1 METVNQNFFNRLSLN
16 QKILALLVIE
26 VFGFVAVALVAFTQV
41 YTVGDETKQ
50 MSSITI
56 PLIESVNSIDEN
68 VYKQSLSVKELFITV
83 SQIVNQDSEK
93 MSFYDKYNQL
103 LANDTIRTEFLIAN
117 QKLKKSIADTES
129 FIKVVN
135 SEASADIDIISSH
148 QEKLLSELYE
158 LRKINQI
165 YYRLVV
171 NNLFAEKNIKILTI
185 DMNDLKEISS
195 TEDLLLLQASKVN
208 TELEEVIFAS
218 KSKITYVE
226 RIALSYIVITSLIAL
241 LFVVTMVLV
250 IVRMNISKPLQLLT
264 DSINRYTPL
273 HKVEE
278 IEDEQNIL
286 LREDE
291 LGRMG
296 RSFNRLKKDLWEQ
309 GEGLQ
314 NAKFDA
320 ERANKAKSVFLASA
334 SHDLRQPLNAM
345 QMYIAALQSKVKD
358 KEILRIIE
366 DINSVSISTARLL
379 NALLDVS
386 ELEVGAIKPRHEIF
400 SVNNILISIFQSFL
414 PLAKDKEL
422 DFRIVPSSLYV
433 RSDPALLER
442 ILGNFMSNAIRYT
455 NKGSVLIGCRKR
467 GDKVSIEVWDTG
479 CGISDDQMSLIYE
492 DFYQIEN
499 KERDRGKGLG
509 LGLALA
515 KRLADSL
522 EHTIDSKSSL
532 GSGSCFSVSVDLAEN
547 KADKNQSEI
556 FMNIMNLS
564 GINILLVEDDIDVL
578 KATKQLLESWGCKV
592 KTARNKDEVMN
603 LIKENPYNNPDIILA
618 DNRLP
623 GDSSG
628 IDITYLIQE
637 KLQTSIPCVIMTGD
651 VERNHVQSII
661 DQGFPVLLKPIQP
674 AKFRAMLSHLIQA
687 KEA

>member
-1 METVNQNFFNRLSLN
+1 MEVVKQNLFNRLSLN
-16 QKILALLVIE
+16 QKILALLVVE
-26 VFGFVAVALVAFTQV
+26 VFGFIAVMLVAFSQIS
-41 YTVGDETKQ
+41 TVGNETKQ

-56 PLIESVNSIDEN
+56 PLIESVNTIDEN

-83 SQIVNQDSEK
+83 SEIVNQDSEK

-129 FIKVVN
+129 FIKIVN
-135 SEASADIDIISSH
+135 SEAKADIDIISSH

-158 LRKINQI
+158 LRKVNQI
-165 YYRLVV
+165 YYQLVV
-171 NNLFAEKNIKILTI
+171 NNLFAEKNIDILSI
-185 DMNDLKEISS
+185 HMNDLNEISS
-195 TEDLLLLQASKVN
+195 TENLLLAQAGKVN
-208 TELEEVIFAS
+208 SELEAIIFAS

-226 RIALSYIVITSLIAL
+226 RIANSYIVITSLIAL
-241 LFVVTMVLV
+241 LFVISMVLV

-278 IEDEQNIL
+278 FEDEKVIL
-286 LREDE
+286 AREDE

-296 RSFNRLKKDLWEQ
+296 RSFNRLKQDLWEQ
-309 GEGLQ
+309 SEGLQ
-314 NAKFDA
+314 NAKIDA
-320 ERANKAKSVFLASA
+320 ERANKAKSLFLASA

-386 ELEVGAIKPRHEIF
+386 ELEVGAIKPRFESF
-400 SVNNILISIFQSFL
+400 SVNNMLISIFQSFL
-414 PLAKDKEL
+414 PLAKDKGL
-422 DFRIVPSSLYV
+422 NFRVVPSSLYV

-603 LIKENPYNNPDIILA
+603 LIKENPYDNPDIILA

-637 KLQTSIPCVIMTGD
+637 KLQASIPCVIMTGD

-687 KEA
+687 

>member
-1 METVNQNFFNRLSLN
+1 MELTKQNLFNRLSLN
-16 QKILALLVIE
+16 QKILSLLVIE
-26 VFGFVAVALVAFTQV
+26 FLGFMAVMLVAFSQI
-41 YTVGDETKQ
+41 YTVGNETKQ

-56 PLIESVNSIDEN
+56 PLIESVNTIDEN

-83 SQIVNQDSEK
+83 NQIVNQGSEEA
-93 MSFYDKYNQL
+93 SFYDKFNQL
-103 LANDTIRTEFLIAN
+103 LENEDIQTEFILSN
-117 QKLKKSIADTES
+117 QNLKQSIADTES
-129 FIKVVN
+129 FVKRVSNEGIGDKDIIKV
-135 SEASADIDIISSH
+135 H
-148 QEKLLSELYE
+148 KEKLLSELYE
-158 LRKINQI
+158 LRKVNQM
-165 YYRLVV
+165 YYQLVV
-171 NNLFAEKNIKILTI
+171 DNLFAEINLEILTI
-185 DMNDLKEISS
+185 DITDLDEISV
-195 TEDLLLLQASKVN
+195 TENNLMLQANRVSS
-208 TELEEVIFAS
+208 ELEEIINAS
-218 KSKITYVE
+218 KAQITYVE
-226 RIALSYIVITSLIAL
+226 RIAISYIVITSLIAL
-241 LFVVTMVLV
+241 LFVISMVLV

-286 LREDE
+286 SREDE

-314 NAKFDA
+314 NAKSDA

-433 RSDPALLER
+433 ESDPALLER

-455 NKGSVLIGCRKR
+455 DKGSVLIGCRRK
-467 GDKVSIEVWDTG
+467 GSEVSIEVWDTG

-492 DFYQIEN
+492 DFYQVEN

-515 KRLADSL
+515 KRLSDSL
-522 EHTIDSKSSL
+522 DHKIDSKSSL
-532 GSGSCFSVSVDLAEN
+532 GRGSCFSVRVDLAEN
-547 KADKNQSEI
+547 KADTNQDEI

-564 GINILLVEDDIDVL
+564 GINILLIEDDIDVL
-578 KATKQLLESWGCKV
+578 KATKQLLESWGCNV

-603 LIKENPYNNPDIILA
+603 LIKEDPYKNPDIILA

-623 GDSSG
+623 GDASG

-651 VERNHVQSII
+651 VERSHVQGII

-687 KEA
+687 

>member
-1 METVNQNFFNRLSLN
+1 MALTKQNLFNRLSLN
-16 QKILALLVIE
+16 QKILALLVVE
-26 VFGFVAVALVAFTQV
+26 VFGFIAVMLVAFSQIS
-41 YTVGDETKQ
+41 TVGNETKQ

-56 PLIESVNSIDEN
+56 PLIESVNTIDEN

-83 SQIVNQDSEK
+83 SAIVNQDSEK
-93 MSFYDKYNQL
+93 TSYYEKYNQL
-103 LANDTIRTEFLIAN
+103 LENDTIRTEFLIAN
-117 QKLKKSIADTES
+117 QKLRKSIADTEA
-129 FIKVVN
+129 FIKIVN
-135 SEASADIDIISSH
+135 SEEIGDIDIISSH

-158 LRKINQI
+158 LRKVNQI
-165 YYRLVV
+165 YYQLVV
-171 NNLFAEKNIKILTI
+171 NNLFAEKNIEILTI
-185 DMNDLKEISS
+185 HMNDLNEISS
-195 TEDLLLLQASKVN
+195 TENLLLAHAGKVN
-208 TELEEVIFAS
+208 SELESIIFAS

-226 RIALSYIVITSLIAL
+226 RIANSYIVITSLIAL
-241 LFVVTMVLV
+241 LFVVSMVLV

-278 IEDEQNIL
+278 FEDEKVIL
-286 LREDE
+286 AREDE

-296 RSFNRLKKDLWEQ
+296 RSFNRLKQDLWEQ
-309 GEGLQ
+309 SEGLQ
-314 NAKFDA
+314 NAKIDA
-320 ERANKAKSVFLASA
+320 DRANKAKSLFLASA

-386 ELEVGAIKPRHEIF
+386 ELEVGAIKPRFEIF
-400 SVNNILISIFQSFL
+400 SANNILISIFQSFL

-422 DFRIVPSSLYV
+422 NFRVVPSSFYV

-455 NKGSVLIGCRKR
+455 DKGSVLIGCRKR
-467 GDKVSIEVWDTG
+467 GDKVVIEVWDTG

-515 KRLADSL
+515 KRLAESL
-522 EHTIDSKSSL
+522 EHTIDSKSTL
-532 GSGSCFSVSVDLAEN
+532 GNGSCFSVAVDIAEN
-547 KADKNQSEI
+547 KIDDNQAES

-564 GINILLVEDDIDVL
+564 GANILLVEDDMDVL

-603 LIKENPYNNPDIILA
+603 LIKENPYDNPDIILA

-623 GDSSG
+623 GDASG

-637 KLQTSIPCVIMTGD
+637 KLQASIPCVIMTGD

-674 AKFRAMLSHLIQA
+674 AKFRAMLSHLIRN
-687 KEA
+687 

>member
-1 METVNQNFFNRLSLN
+1 MEIANQNFFNRLSLN
-16 QKILALLVIE
+16 QKILSLLVIE
-26 VFGFVAVALVAFTQV
+26 VLGFVAVALVAFTQV

-56 PLIESVNSIDEN
+56 PLIESVNAIDEN

-93 MSFYDKYNQL
+93 TSFYEKYNQL
-103 LANDTIRTEFLIAN
+103 LANDSIRTEFLIAN

-135 SEASADIDIISSH
+135 SEAKADIAIISSH

-171 NNLFAEKNIKILTI
+171 NNLFAEKNIEILTI
-185 DMNDLKEISS
+185 DANDLKEISY
-195 TEDLLLLQASKVN
+195 TENILLLQAGKVN
-208 TELEEVIFAS
+208 AELEEIIFAS

-278 IEDEQNIL
+278 FEDEKNIL
-286 LREDE
+286 SREDE

-296 RSFNRLKKDLWEQ
+296 RSFNRLKEDLWEQ

-314 NAKFDA
+314 NAKIDA

-386 ELEVGAIKPRHEIF
+386 ELEVGAIKPRFEIF

-422 DFRIVPSSLYV
+422 DFRVVPSSFYV

-455 NKGSVLIGCRKR
+455 DKGSVLIGCRKR
-467 GDKVSIEVWDTG
+467 GDKVVIEVWDTG

-515 KRLADSL
+515 KRLAESL
-522 EHTIDSKSSL
+522 EHTIDSKSTL
-532 GSGSCFSVSVDLAEN
+532 GNGSCFSVAVDIAEN
-547 KADKNQSEI
+547 KIDDNQAES

-564 GINILLVEDDIDVL
+564 GANILLVEDDMDVL

-603 LIKENPYNNPDIILA
+603 LIKENPYDNPDIILA

-623 GDSSG
+623 GDASG

-637 KLQTSIPCVIMTGD
+637 KLQASIPCVIMTGD

-687 KEA
+687 

>member
-1 METVNQNFFNRLSLN
+1 METANQNFFNKLSLN

-26 VFGFVAVALVAFTQV
+26 VFGFIAVALVAFTQV

-56 PLIESVNSIDEN
+56 PLIESVNAIDEN

-93 MSFYDKYNQL
+93 TSFYEKYNQL
-103 LANDTIRTEFLIAN
+103 LANDSIRTEFLIAN

-135 SEASADIDIISSH
+135 SEAKADIAIISSH

-171 NNLFAEKNIKILTI
+171 NNLFAEKNIEILTI
-185 DMNDLKEISS
+185 DMNDLKEISY
-195 TEDLLLLQASKVN
+195 TENLLLVQAGKVN
-208 TELEEVIFAS
+208 AELEEIIFAS

-386 ELEVGAIKPRHEIF
+386 ELEVGAIKPRFEIF

-422 DFRIVPSSLYV
+422 DFRVVPSSFYV

-455 NKGSVLIGCRKR
+455 DKGSVLIGCRKR
-467 GDKVSIEVWDTG
+467 GDKVVIEVWDTG

-515 KRLADSL
+515 KRLAESL
-522 EHTIDSKSSL
+522 EHTIDSKSTL
-532 GSGSCFSVSVDLAEN
+532 GNGSCFSVAVDIAEN
-547 KADKNQSEI
+547 KIDDNQAES

-564 GINILLVEDDIDVL
+564 GANILLVEDDMDVL

-603 LIKENPYNNPDIILA
+603 LIKENPYDNPDIILA

-623 GDSSG
+623 GDASG

-637 KLQTSIPCVIMTGD
+637 KLQASIPCVIMTGD

-687 KEA
+687 

>member
-1 METVNQNFFNRLSLN
+1 MELVKQNLFNRLSLN
-16 QKILALLVIE
+16 QKILALLVVE
-26 VFGFVAVALVAFTQV
+26 VFGFIAVMLVAFSQIS
-41 YTVGDETKQ
+41 TVGNETKQ

-56 PLIESVNSIDEN
+56 PLIESVNTIDEN

-83 SQIVNQDSEK
+83 SAIVNQDSEK
-93 MSFYDKYNQL
+93 TSYYEKYNQL
-103 LANDTIRTEFLIAN
+103 LENDTIRTEFLIAN
-117 QKLKKSIADTES
+117 QKLTKSIADTEA
-129 FIKVVN
+129 FIKIVN
-135 SEASADIDIISSH
+135 SEEIGDIDIISSH

-158 LRKINQI
+158 LRKVNQI
-165 YYRLVV
+165 YYQLVV
-171 NNLFAEKNIKILTI
+171 NNLFAEKNIDILSI
-185 DMNDLKEISS
+185 HMNDLNEISS
-195 TEDLLLLQASKVN
+195 TENLLLAQAGKVN
-208 TELEEVIFAS
+208 SELEAIIFAS

-226 RIALSYIVITSLIAL
+226 RIANSYIVITSLIAL
-241 LFVVTMVLV
+241 LFVISMVLV

-278 IEDEQNIL
+278 FEDEKVIL
-286 LREDE
+286 AREDE

-296 RSFNRLKKDLWEQ
+296 RSFNRLKQDLWEQ
-309 GEGLQ
+309 SEGLQ
-314 NAKFDA
+314 NAKIDA
-320 ERANKAKSVFLASA
+320 ERANKAKSLFLASA

-366 DINSVSISTARLL
+366 DINSVSMSTARLL

-386 ELEVGAIKPRHEIF
+386 ELEVGAIKPRFESF
-400 SVNNILISIFQSFL
+400 SVNNMLISIFQSFL
-414 PLAKDKEL
+414 PLAKDKGL
-422 DFRIVPSSLYV
+422 NFRVVPSSLYV

-467 GDKVSIEVWDTG
+467 GDKVVIEVWDTG

-515 KRLADSL
+515 KRLAESL
-522 EHTIDSKSSL
+522 EHSINSKSTL
-532 GSGSCFSVSVDLAEN
+532 GAGSCFSVAVDIAEN
-547 KADKNQSEI
+547 NTENNQDES

-564 GINILLVEDDIDVL
+564 GANILLVEDDMDVL

-603 LIKENPYNNPDIILA
+603 LIKENPYDNPDIILA

-623 GDSSG
+623 GDASG

-637 KLQTSIPCVIMTGD
+637 KLQASIPCVIMTGD

-687 KEA
+687 

>member
-1 METVNQNFFNRLSLN
+1 MELIKQNLFNRLSLN
-16 QKILALLVIE
+16 QKILSLLVIE
-26 VFGFVAVALVAFTQV
+26 FLGFMAVMLVAFSQI
-41 YTVGDETKQ
+41 YTVGNETKQ

-56 PLIESVNSIDEN
+56 PLIESVNTIDEN

-83 SQIVNQDSEK
+83 NQIVNQGSEEAT
-93 MSFYDKYNQL
+93 FYDKFNQL
-103 LANDTIRTEFLIAN
+103 LENEDIQTEFILSN
-117 QKLKKSIADTES
+117 QNLKQSIADTES
-129 FIKVVN
+129 FVKRVSNEGIGDKDIIKV
-135 SEASADIDIISSH
+135 H
-148 QEKLLSELYE
+148 KEKLLSELYE
-158 LRKINQI
+158 LRKVNQM
-165 YYRLVV
+165 YYQLVV
-171 NNLFAEKNIKILTI
+171 DNLFAEINLEILTI
-185 DMNDLKEISS
+185 DITDLDEISA
-195 TEDLLLLQASKVN
+195 TENNLMLQANRVSS
-208 TELEEVIFAS
+208 ELEEIINAS
-218 KSKITYVE
+218 KAQITYVE
-226 RIALSYIVITSLIAL
+226 RIAISYIVITSLIAL
-241 LFVVTMVLV
+241 LFVISMVLV

-286 LREDE
+286 SREDE

-314 NAKFDA
+314 NAKSDA

-433 RSDPALLER
+433 ESDPALLER

-455 NKGSVLIGCRKR
+455 DKGSVLIGCRRK
-467 GDKVSIEVWDTG
+467 GSEVSIEVWDTG

-492 DFYQIEN
+492 DFYQVEN

-515 KRLADSL
+515 KRLSDSL
-522 EHTIDSKSSL
+522 DHKIDSKSSL
-532 GSGSCFSVSVDLAEN
+532 GRGSCFSVRVDLAEN
-547 KADKNQSEI
+547 KADTSQDEI

-564 GINILLVEDDIDVL
+564 GINILLIEDDIDVL
-578 KATKQLLESWGCKV
+578 KATKQLLESWGCNV

-603 LIKENPYNNPDIILA
+603 LIKEDPYKNPDIILA

-623 GDSSG
+623 GDASG

-651 VERNHVQSII
+651 VERSHVQGII

-687 KEA
+687 

>member
-1 METVNQNFFNRLSLN
+1 METANQIFFNKLSLN

-26 VFGFVAVALVAFTQV
+26 VFGFIAVALVAFTQV

-56 PLIESVNSIDEN
+56 PLIESVNTIDEN

-83 SQIVNQDSEK
+83 SAIVNQDSEK
-93 MSFYDKYNQL
+93 TSYYEKYNQL
-103 LANDTIRTEFLIAN
+103 LENDTIRTEFLIAN
-117 QKLKKSIADTES
+117 QKLRKSIADTEA
-129 FIKVVN
+129 FIKIVH
-135 SEASADIDIISSH
+135 SDEIGDIDIISSH

-158 LRKINQI
+158 LRKVNQI
-165 YYRLVV
+165 YYQLVV
-171 NNLFAEKNIKILTI
+171 NNLFAEKNIEILTI
-185 DMNDLKEISS
+185 DINDLHEISS
-195 TEDLLLLQASKVN
+195 TEDILLLQARKVN
-208 TELEEVIFAS
+208 AELEEIIFAS

-226 RIALSYIVITSLIAL
+226 RIAVSYIVITSLIAL

-467 GDKVSIEVWDTG
+467 GDKVVIEVWDTG

-492 DFYQIEN
+492 DFYQVEN

-522 EHTIDSKSSL
+522 DHTINSKSTL
-532 GSGSCFSVSVDLAEN
+532 GAGSCFSVSVDLAEN
-547 KADKNQSEI
+547 KADKNLDDG

-564 GINILLVEDDIDVL
+564 GVNVFLVEDDIDVL

-603 LIKENPYNNPDIILA
+603 LIKENPYDNPDIILA

-623 GDSSG
+623 GDASG

-637 KLQTSIPCVIMTGD
+637 KLQASIPCVIMTGD

-687 KEA
+687 YEA

>member
-1 METVNQNFFNRLSLN
+1 MEIIKQNLFNRLSLN
-16 QKILALLVIE
+16 QKILSLLVIE
-26 VFGFVAVALVAFTQV
+26 FFGFLAVMLVAFSQI
-41 YTVGDETKQ
+41 YTVGNETKQ

-56 PLIESVNSIDEN
+56 PLIESVNTIDEN

-83 SQIVNQDSEK
+83 SQIINQDSNK
-93 MSFYDKYNQL
+93 TSFYEKYVQL
-103 LANDTIRTEFLIAN
+103 LANDAIRTEFLLSN

-129 FIKVVN
+129 FIKRVN
-135 SEASADIDIISSH
+135 IEEIGDIDIISSH

-165 YYRLVV
+165 YYQLVV
-171 NNLFAEKNIKILTI
+171 DNLFAEINLEILTI
-185 DMNDLKEISS
+185 DMSDLDEISA
-195 TEDLLLLQASKVN
+195 TEKNLMLQADRVSG
-208 TELEEVIFAS
+208 ELEEIIDAS
-218 KSKITYVE
+218 KAQITYVE
-226 RIALSYIVITSLIAL
+226 RIAISYIVITSLIAL
-241 LFVVTMVLV
+241 LFVISMVLV

-286 LREDE
+286 SREDE

-386 ELEVGAIKPRHEIF
+386 ELEVGAIKPRHEVF
-400 SVNNILISIFQSFL
+400 AVNNILISIFQSFL

-422 DFRIVPSSLYV
+422 DFRVVPSSLHV
-433 RSDPALLER
+433 ESDPALLER

-455 NKGSVLIGCRKR
+455 DKGSVLIGCRKK
-467 GDKVSIEVWDTG
+467 GSKVSVEVWDTG

-492 DFYQIEN
+492 DFYQVEN

-522 EHTIDSKSSL
+522 GHTIDSQSSL
-532 GSGSCFSVSVDLAEN
+532 GSGSCFSVSVDLAED
-547 KADKNQSEI
+547 KADKSHDEI

-564 GINILLVEDDIDVL
+564 GINILLIEDDIDVL

-623 GDSSG
+623 GDASG

-637 KLQTSIPCVIMTGD
+637 KLQASIPCVIMTGD
-651 VERNHVQSII
+651 VERTHVQSII

-687 KEA
+687 

>member
-1 METVNQNFFNRLSLN
+1 MEIIKQKLFNRLSLN
-16 QKILALLVIE
+16 QKILSLLVIE
-26 VFGFVAVALVAFTQV
+26 FFGFLAVMLVAFSQI
-41 YTVGDETKQ
+41 YTVGNETKQ

-56 PLIESVNSIDEN
+56 PLIESVNTIDEN

-83 SQIVNQDSEK
+83 SQIINQDSNKTSYYEK
-93 MSFYDKYNQL
+93 YVQL
-103 LANDTIRTEFLIAN
+103 LANDAIRTEFLVSN

-129 FIKVVN
+129 FIKRVN
-135 SEASADIDIISSH
+135 IEEIGDIDIISSH

-165 YYRLVV
+165 YYQLVV
-171 NNLFAEKNIKILTI
+171 DNLFAEINLEILTI
-185 DMNDLKEISS
+185 DMSDLDEISA
-195 TEDLLLLQASKVN
+195 TEKNLMLQADRVSG
-208 TELEEVIFAS
+208 ELEEIIDAS
-218 KSKITYVE
+218 KAQITYVE
-226 RIALSYIVITSLIAL
+226 RIAISYIVITSLIAL
-241 LFVVTMVLV
+241 LFVISMVLV

-286 LREDE
+286 SREDE

-386 ELEVGAIKPRHEIF
+386 ELEVGAIKPRHEVF
-400 SVNNILISIFQSFL
+400 AVNNILISIFQSFL

-422 DFRIVPSSLYV
+422 DFRVVPSSLHV
-433 RSDPALLER
+433 ESDPALLER

-455 NKGSVLIGCRKR
+455 DKGSVLIGCRKK
-467 GDKVSIEVWDTG
+467 GSKVSVEVWDTG

-492 DFYQIEN
+492 DFYQVEN

-522 EHTIDSKSSL
+522 GHTIDSQSSL
-532 GSGSCFSVSVDLAEN
+532 GSGSCFSVSVDLAED
-547 KADKNQSEI
+547 KADKSHDEI

-564 GINILLVEDDIDVL
+564 GINILLIEDDIDVL

-603 LIKENPYNNPDIILA
+603 LIQENPYNNPDIILA

-623 GDSSG
+623 GDASG

-637 KLQTSIPCVIMTGD
+637 KLQASIPCVIMTGD
-651 VERNHVQSII
+651 VERTHVQSII

-687 KEA
+687 

>member
-1 METVNQNFFNRLSLN
+1 MELIKQNLFNRLSLN
-16 QKILALLVIE
+16 QKILSLLVIE
-26 VFGFVAVALVAFTQV
+26 FLGFMAVMLVAFSQI
-41 YTVGDETKQ
+41 YTVGNETKQ

-56 PLIESVNSIDEN
+56 PLIESVNTIDEN

-83 SQIVNQDSEK
+83 NQIVNQGSEEA
-93 MSFYDKYNQL
+93 SFYDKFNQL
-103 LANDTIRTEFLIAN
+103 LENEDIQTEFILSN
-117 QKLKKSIADTES
+117 QNLKQSIADTES
-129 FIKVVN
+129 FVKRVSNEGIGDKDIIKV
-135 SEASADIDIISSH
+135 H
-148 QEKLLSELYE
+148 KEKLLSELYE
-158 LRKINQI
+158 LRKVNQM
-165 YYRLVV
+165 YYQLVV
-171 NNLFAEKNIKILTI
+171 DNLFAEINLEILTI
-185 DMNDLKEISS
+185 DITDLDEISA
-195 TEDLLLLQASKVN
+195 TENNLMLQANRVSS
-208 TELEEVIFAS
+208 ELEEIINAS
-218 KSKITYVE
+218 KAQITYVE
-226 RIALSYIVITSLIAL
+226 RIAISYIVITSLIAL
-241 LFVVTMVLV
+241 LFVVSMVLV

-286 LREDE
+286 SREDE

-314 NAKFDA
+314 NAKSDA

-433 RSDPALLER
+433 ESDPALLER

-455 NKGSVLIGCRKR
+455 DKGSVLIGCRRK
-467 GDKVSIEVWDTG
+467 GSEVSIEVWDTG

-492 DFYQIEN
+492 DFYQVEN

-515 KRLADSL
+515 KRLSDSL
-522 EHTIDSKSSL
+522 DHKIDSKSSL
-532 GSGSCFSVSVDLAEN
+532 GRGSCFSVRVDLAKN
-547 KADKNQSEI
+547 KADTNQDEI

-564 GINILLVEDDIDVL
+564 GINILLIEDDIDVL
-578 KATKQLLESWGCKV
+578 KATKQLLESWGCNV

-603 LIKENPYNNPDIILA
+603 LIKEDPYKNPDIILA

-623 GDSSG
+623 GDASG

-651 VERNHVQSII
+651 VERSHVQGII

-687 KEA
+687 

>member
-129 FIKVVN
+129 FIKIVK
-135 SEASADIDIISSH
+135 SEEKADIDIISAH

-171 NNLFAEKNIKILTI
+171 NNLFAEKNIRILTI

-623 GDSSG
+623 GDLSG

-637 KLQTSIPCVIMTGD
+637 KLQASIPCVIMTGD

>member
-1 METVNQNFFNRLSLN
+1 MEVVKQNLFNRLSLN
-16 QKILALLVIE
+16 QKILALLVVE
-26 VFGFVAVALVAFTQV
+26 VFGFIAVMLVAFSQIS
-41 YTVGDETKQ
+41 TVGNETKQ

-56 PLIESVNSIDEN
+56 PLIESVNTIDEN

-83 SQIVNQDSEK
+83 SAIVNQDSEK
-93 MSFYDKYNQL
+93 TSYYEKYNQL
-103 LANDTIRTEFLIAN
+103 LENDTIRTEFLIAN
-117 QKLKKSIADTES
+117 QKLRKSIADTEA
-129 FIKVVN
+129 FIKIVN
-135 SEASADIDIISSH
+135 SEEIGDIDIISSH

-158 LRKINQI
+158 LRKVNQI
-165 YYRLVV
+165 YYQLVV
-171 NNLFAEKNIKILTI
+171 NNLFAEKNIEILTI
-185 DMNDLKEISS
+185 HMNDLNEISS
-195 TEDLLLLQASKVN
+195 TENLLLAQAGKVN
-208 TELEEVIFAS
+208 SELEAIIFAS

-226 RIALSYIVITSLIAL
+226 RIANSYIVITSLIAL
-241 LFVVTMVLV
+241 LFVISMVLV

-278 IEDEQNIL
+278 FEDEKVIL
-286 LREDE
+286 AREDE

-296 RSFNRLKKDLWEQ
+296 RSFNRLKQDLWEQ
-309 GEGLQ
+309 SEGLQ
-314 NAKFDA
+314 NAKIDA
-320 ERANKAKSVFLASA
+320 DRANKAKSLFLASA

-358 KEILRIIE
+358 KEIMRIIE

-386 ELEVGAIKPRHEIF
+386 ELEVGAIKPRFESF
-400 SVNNILISIFQSFL
+400 SVNNMLISIFQSFL
-414 PLAKDKEL
+414 PLAKDKGL
-422 DFRIVPSSLYV
+422 NFRVVPSSLYV

-467 GDKVSIEVWDTG
+467 GDKVVIEVWDTG

-515 KRLADSL
+515 KRLAESL
-522 EHTIDSKSSL
+522 EHSINSKSTL
-532 GSGSCFSVSVDLAEN
+532 GAGSCFSVAVDIAEN
-547 KADKNQSEI
+547 NTENNQDES

-564 GINILLVEDDIDVL
+564 GANILLVEDDMDVL
-578 KATKQLLESWGCKV
+578 RATKQLLESWGCKV

-603 LIKENPYNNPDIILA
+603 LIKENPYDNPDIILA

-623 GDSSG
+623 GDASG

-637 KLQTSIPCVIMTGD
+637 KLQASIPCVIMTGD

-687 KEA
+687 

>member
-1 METVNQNFFNRLSLN
+1 MEVVKQNLFNRLSLN
-16 QKILALLVIE
+16 QKILALLVVE
-26 VFGFVAVALVAFTQV
+26 VFGFIAVMLVAFSQIS
-41 YTVGDETKQ
+41 TVGNETKL

-56 PLIESVNSIDEN
+56 PLIESVNTIDEN

-83 SQIVNQDSEK
+83 SAIVNQDSEK
-93 MSFYDKYNQL
+93 TSYYEKYNQL
-103 LANDTIRTEFLIAN
+103 LENDTIRTEFLIAN
-117 QKLKKSIADTES
+117 QKLRKSIADTEA
-129 FIKVVN
+129 FIKIVN
-135 SEASADIDIISSH
+135 SDEIGDIDIISSH

-158 LRKINQI
+158 LRKVNQI
-165 YYRLVV
+165 YYQLVV
-171 NNLFAEKNIKILTI
+171 NNLFAEKNIDILSI
-185 DMNDLKEISS
+185 HMNDLNEISS
-195 TEDLLLLQASKVN
+195 TENLLLAQAGKVN
-208 TELEEVIFAS
+208 SELEAIIFAS

-226 RIALSYIVITSLIAL
+226 RIANSYIVITSLIAL
-241 LFVVTMVLV
+241 LFVISMVLV

-273 HKVEE
+273 QKVEE
-278 IEDEQNIL
+278 FEDEKVIL
-286 LREDE
+286 AREDE

-296 RSFNRLKKDLWEQ
+296 RSFNRLKQDLWEQ
-309 GEGLQ
+309 SEGLQ
-314 NAKFDA
+314 NAKIDA
-320 ERANKAKSVFLASA
+320 ERANKAKSLFLASA

-386 ELEVGAIKPRHEIF
+386 ELEVGAIKPRFESF
-400 SVNNILISIFQSFL
+400 SVNNMLISIFQSFL
-414 PLAKDKEL
+414 PLAKDKGL
-422 DFRIVPSSLYV
+422 NFRVVPSSLYV

-467 GDKVSIEVWDTG
+467 GDKVVIEVWDTG

-515 KRLADSL
+515 KRLSESL
-522 EHTIDSKSSL
+522 EHKIVSKSTF
-532 GSGSCFSVSVDLAEN
+532 GSGSCFSVLVNIGEKTVDEN
-547 KADKNQSEI
+547 QDES

-564 GINILLVEDDIDVL
+564 GVNILLVEDDMDVL

-603 LIKENPYNNPDIILA
+603 LIKENPYDNPDIILA

-623 GDSSG
+623 GDASG

-637 KLQTSIPCVIMTGD
+637 KLQASIPCVIMTGD

-687 KEA
+687 

>member
-1 METVNQNFFNRLSLN
+1 METANQIFFNKLSLN

-26 VFGFVAVALVAFTQV
+26 VFGFIAVALVAFTQV

-83 SQIVNQDSEK
+83 SAIVNQDSEK
-93 MSFYDKYNQL
+93 TSYYDKYNQL
-103 LANDTIRTEFLIAN
+103 LANDNIRTEFLIAN

-129 FIKVVN
+129 FIKIVN
-135 SEASADIDIISSH
+135 SEAKADIDIISSH

-158 LRKINQI
+158 LRKVNQI
-165 YYRLVV
+165 YYQLVV
-171 NNLFAEKNIKILTI
+171 NNLFAEKNIEILTI
-185 DMNDLKEISS
+185 DINDLHEISS
-195 TEDLLLLQASKVN
+195 TEDILLLQARKVN
-208 TELEEVIFAS
+208 AELEEIIFAS

-226 RIALSYIVITSLIAL
+226 RIAVSYIVITSLIAL

-334 SHDLRQPLNAM
+334 SHDMRQPFNAM

-467 GDKVSIEVWDTG
+467 GDKVSVEVWDTG

-515 KRLADSL
+515 KRLSESL
-522 EHTIDSKSSL
+522 EHKIVSKSTF
-532 GSGSCFSVSVDLAEN
+532 GSGSCFSVLVNIGEKTVDEN
-547 KADKNQSEI
+547 QDES

-564 GINILLVEDDIDVL
+564 GANIL
-578 KATKQLLESWGCKV
+578 
-592 KTARNKDEVMN
+592 
-603 LIKENPYNNPDIILA
+603 
-618 DNRLP
+618 
-623 GDSSG
+623 
-628 IDITYLIQE
+628 
-637 KLQTSIPCVIMTGD
+637 
-651 VERNHVQSII
+651 
-661 DQGFPVLLKPIQP
+661 
-674 AKFRAMLSHLIQA
+674 
-687 KEA
+687 

>member
-1 METVNQNFFNRLSLN
+1 MEVVKQNLFNRLSLN
-16 QKILALLVIE
+16 QKILALLVVE
-26 VFGFVAVALVAFTQV
+26 VFGFIAVMLVAFSQIS
-41 YTVGDETKQ
+41 TVGNETKL

-56 PLIESVNSIDEN
+56 PLIESVNTIDEN

-83 SQIVNQDSEK
+83 SAIVNQDSEK
-93 MSFYDKYNQL
+93 TSYYEKYNQL
-103 LANDTIRTEFLIAN
+103 LENDTIRTDFLIAN
-117 QKLKKSIADTES
+117 QKLRKSIADTEA
-129 FIKVVN
+129 FIKIVN
-135 SEASADIDIISSH
+135 SDEIGDIDIISSH

-158 LRKINQI
+158 LRKVNQI
-165 YYRLVV
+165 YYQLVV
-171 NNLFAEKNIKILTI
+171 NNLFAEKNIEILSI
-185 DMNDLKEISS
+185 HMNDLNEISS
-195 TEDLLLLQASKVN
+195 TENLLLAQAGKVN
-208 TELEEVIFAS
+208 SELEAIIFAS

-226 RIALSYIVITSLIAL
+226 RIANSYIVITSLIAL
-241 LFVVTMVLV
+241 LFVISMVLV

-278 IEDEQNIL
+278 FEDEKVIL
-286 LREDE
+286 AREDE

-296 RSFNRLKKDLWEQ
+296 RSFNRLKQDLWEQ
-309 GEGLQ
+309 SEGLQ
-314 NAKFDA
+314 NAKIDA
-320 ERANKAKSVFLASA
+320 ERANKAKSLFLASA

-386 ELEVGAIKPRHEIF
+386 ELEAGAIKPRFESF
-400 SVNNILISIFQSFL
+400 SVNNMLISIFQSFL
-414 PLAKDKEL
+414 PLAKDKGL
-422 DFRIVPSSLYV
+422 NFRVVPSSLYV

-467 GDKVSIEVWDTG
+467 GDKVVIEVWDTG

-515 KRLADSL
+515 KRLSESL
-522 EHTIDSKSSL
+522 EHKIVSKSTF
-532 GSGSCFSVSVDLAEN
+532 GSGSCFSVLVNIGEKTVDEN
-547 KADKNQSEI
+547 QDES

-564 GINILLVEDDIDVL
+564 GANILLVEDDMDVL

-603 LIKENPYNNPDIILA
+603 LIKENPYDNPDIILA

-623 GDSSG
+623 GDASG

-637 KLQTSIPCVIMTGD
+637 KLQASIPCVIMTGD

-687 KEA
+687 

>member
-1 METVNQNFFNRLSLN
+1 METANQNFFNKLSLN

-26 VFGFVAVALVAFTQV
+26 VFGFIAVALVAFTQV

-56 PLIESVNSIDEN
+56 PLIESVNTIDEN

-83 SQIVNQDSEK
+83 SAIVNQDSEK
-93 MSFYDKYNQL
+93 TSYYEKYNQL

-129 FIKVVN
+129 FIKIVN
-135 SEASADIDIISSH
+135 SEAKADIDIISSH

-208 TELEEVIFAS
+208 TELEEIIFAS

-637 KLQTSIPCVIMTGD
+637 KLQASIPCVIMTGD

>member
-1 METVNQNFFNRLSLN
+1 MEVVKQNLFNRLSLN
-16 QKILALLVIE
+16 QKILALLVVE
-26 VFGFVAVALVAFTQV
+26 VFGFIAVMLVAFSQIS
-41 YTVGDETKQ
+41 TVGNETKQ

-56 PLIESVNSIDEN
+56 PLIESVNTIDEN

-93 MSFYDKYNQL
+93 MSFYEKYNQL

-129 FIKVVN
+129 FIKIVN
-135 SEASADIDIISSH
+135 SEAKADIDIISSH

-158 LRKINQI
+158 LRKVNQI
-165 YYRLVV
+165 YYQLVV
-171 NNLFAEKNIKILTI
+171 NNLFAEKNIDILSI
-185 DMNDLKEISS
+185 HMNDLNEISS
-195 TEDLLLLQASKVN
+195 TENLLLAQAGKVN
-208 TELEEVIFAS
+208 SELEAIIFAS

-226 RIALSYIVITSLIAL
+226 RIANSYIVITSLIAL
-241 LFVVTMVLV
+241 LFVISMVLV

-278 IEDEQNIL
+278 FEDEKVIL
-286 LREDE
+286 AREDE

-296 RSFNRLKKDLWEQ
+296 RSFNRLKQDLWEQ
-309 GEGLQ
+309 SEGLQ
-314 NAKFDA
+314 NAKIDA
-320 ERANKAKSVFLASA
+320 ERANKAKSLFLASA

-386 ELEVGAIKPRHEIF
+386 ELEVGAIKPRFESF
-400 SVNNILISIFQSFL
+400 SVNNMLISIFQSFL
-414 PLAKDKEL
+414 PLAKDKGL
-422 DFRIVPSSLYV
+422 NFRVVPSSLYV

-467 GDKVSIEVWDTG
+467 GDKVVIEVWDTG

-515 KRLADSL
+515 KRLSESL
-522 EHTIDSKSSL
+522 EHKIVSKSTF
-532 GSGSCFSVSVDLAEN
+532 GSGSCFSVLVNIGEKTVDEN
-547 KADKNQSEI
+547 QDES

-564 GINILLVEDDIDVL
+564 GANILLVEDDMDVL

-603 LIKENPYNNPDIILA
+603 LIKENPYDNPDIILA

-623 GDSSG
+623 GDASG

-637 KLQTSIPCVIMTGD
+637 KLQASIPCVIMTGD

-687 KEA
+687 

>member
-1 METVNQNFFNRLSLN
+1 MEIANQNFFNRLSLN
-16 QKILALLVIE
+16 QKILSLLVIE
-26 VFGFVAVALVAFTQV
+26 VLGFVAVALVAFTQV

-56 PLIESVNSIDEN
+56 PLIESVNAIDEN

-93 MSFYDKYNQL
+93 TSFYEKYNQL
-103 LANDTIRTEFLIAN
+103 LANDSIRTEFLIAN

-135 SEASADIDIISSH
+135 SEAKADIAIISSH

-171 NNLFAEKNIKILTI
+171 NNLFAEKNIEILTI
-185 DMNDLKEISS
+185 DANDLKEISY
-195 TEDLLLLQASKVN
+195 TENLLLVQAGKVN
-208 TELEEVIFAS
+208 AELEEIIFAS

-278 IEDEQNIL
+278 FEDEKNIL
-286 LREDE
+286 SREDE

-296 RSFNRLKKDLWEQ
+296 RSFNRLKEDLWEQ

-314 NAKFDA
+314 NAKIDA

-386 ELEVGAIKPRHEIF
+386 ELEVGAIKPRFEIF

-422 DFRIVPSSLYV
+422 DFRVVPSSFYV

-455 NKGSVLIGCRKR
+455 DKGSVLIGCRKR
-467 GDKVSIEVWDTG
+467 GDKVVIEVWDTG

-515 KRLADSL
+515 KRLAESL
-522 EHTIDSKSSL
+522 EHTIDSKSTL
-532 GSGSCFSVSVDLAEN
+532 GNGSCFSVAVDVAEN
-547 KADKNQSEI
+547 KIDDNQAES

-564 GINILLVEDDIDVL
+564 GANILLVEDDMDVL

-603 LIKENPYNNPDIILA
+603 LIKENPYDNPDIILA

-623 GDSSG
+623 GDASG

-637 KLQTSIPCVIMTGD
+637 KLQASIPCVIITGD

-687 KEA
+687 

>member
-1 METVNQNFFNRLSLN
+1 MEVAKQNLFNRLSLN
-16 QKILALLVIE
+16 QKILALLVVE
-26 VFGFVAVALVAFTQV
+26 VFGFIAVMLVAFAQIS
-41 YTVGDETKQ
+41 TVGNETKK

-56 PLIESVNSIDEN
+56 PLIESVNTIDEN

-83 SQIVNQDSEK
+83 SAIVNQDSEK
-93 MSFYDKYNQL
+93 TSYYEKYNQL
-103 LANDTIRTEFLIAN
+103 LENDTIRTEFLIAN
-117 QKLKKSIADTES
+117 QKLRKSIADTEA
-129 FIKVVN
+129 FIKIVN
-135 SEASADIDIISSH
+135 SEEIGDIDIISSH

-158 LRKINQI
+158 LRKVNQI
-165 YYRLVV
+165 YYQLVV
-171 NNLFAEKNIKILTI
+171 NNLFAEKNIDILSI
-185 DMNDLKEISS
+185 HMNDLNEISS
-195 TEDLLLLQASKVN
+195 TENLLLAQAGKVN
-208 TELEEVIFAS
+208 SELESIIFAS

-226 RIALSYIVITSLIAL
+226 RIANSYIVITSLIAL
-241 LFVVTMVLV
+241 LFVISMVLV

-278 IEDEQNIL
+278 FEDEKVIL
-286 LREDE
+286 AREDE

-296 RSFNRLKKDLWEQ
+296 RSFNRLKQDLWEQ
-309 GEGLQ
+309 SEGLQ
-314 NAKFDA
+314 NAKIDA
-320 ERANKAKSVFLASA
+320 DRANKAKSLFLASA

-358 KEILRIIE
+358 KEIMRIIE

-386 ELEVGAIKPRHEIF
+386 ELEVGAIKPRFESF
-400 SVNNILISIFQSFL
+400 SVNNMLISIFQSFL
-414 PLAKDKEL
+414 PLAKDKGL
-422 DFRIVPSSLYV
+422 NFRVVPSSLYV

-467 GDKVSIEVWDTG
+467 GDKVVIEVWDTG
-479 CGISDDQMSLIYE
+479 CGISNDQMSLIYE

-515 KRLADSL
+515 KRLAESL
-522 EHTIDSKSSL
+522 EHSINSKSTL
-532 GSGSCFSVSVDLAEN
+532 GAGSCFSVAVDIAEN
-547 KADKNQSEI
+547 NTENNQDES

-564 GINILLVEDDIDVL
+564 GANILLVEDDMDVL
-578 KATKQLLESWGCKV
+578 RATKQLLESWGCKV

-603 LIKENPYNNPDIILA
+603 LIKENPYDNPDIILA

-623 GDSSG
+623 GDASG

-637 KLQTSIPCVIMTGD
+637 KLQASIPCVIMTGD

-674 AKFRAMLSHLIQA
+674 AKFRAMLSHLIQN
-687 KEA
+687 

>member
-1 METVNQNFFNRLSLN
+1 MEVVKQNLFNRLSLN
-16 QKILALLVIE
+16 QKILALLVVE
-26 VFGFVAVALVAFTQV
+26 VFGFIAVMLVAFSQIS
-41 YTVGDETKQ
+41 TVGNETKL

-56 PLIESVNSIDEN
+56 PLIESVNTIDEN

-83 SQIVNQDSEK
+83 SAIVNQDSEK
-93 MSFYDKYNQL
+93 TSYYEKYNQL
-103 LANDTIRTEFLIAN
+103 LENDTIRTDFLIAN
-117 QKLKKSIADTES
+117 QKLRKSIADTEA
-129 FIKVVN
+129 FIKIVH
-135 SEASADIDIISSH
+135 SDEIGDIDIISSH

-158 LRKINQI
+158 LRKVNQI
-165 YYRLVV
+165 YYQLVV
-171 NNLFAEKNIKILTI
+171 NNLFAEKNIDILSI
-185 DMNDLKEISS
+185 HMNDLNEISS
-195 TEDLLLLQASKVN
+195 TENLLLAQAGKVN
-208 TELEEVIFAS
+208 SELEAIIFAS

-226 RIALSYIVITSLIAL
+226 RIANSYIVITSLIAL
-241 LFVVTMVLV
+241 LFVISMVLV

-278 IEDEQNIL
+278 FEDEKVIL
-286 LREDE
+286 AREDE

-296 RSFNRLKKDLWEQ
+296 RSFNRLKQDLWEQ
-309 GEGLQ
+309 SEGLQ
-314 NAKFDA
+314 NAKIDA
-320 ERANKAKSVFLASA
+320 ERANKAKSLFLASA

-386 ELEVGAIKPRHEIF
+386 ELEVGAIKPRFESF
-400 SVNNILISIFQSFL
+400 SVNNMLISIFQSFL
-414 PLAKDKEL
+414 PLAKDKGL
-422 DFRIVPSSLYV
+422 NFRVVPSSLYV

-467 GDKVSIEVWDTG
+467 GDKVVIEVWDTG

-515 KRLADSL
+515 KRLSESL
-522 EHTIDSKSSL
+522 EHKIVSKSTF
-532 GSGSCFSVSVDLAEN
+532 GSGSCFSVLVNIGEKTVDEN
-547 KADKNQSEI
+547 QDES

-564 GINILLVEDDIDVL
+564 GANILLVEDDMDVL

-603 LIKENPYNNPDIILA
+603 LIKENPYDNPDIILA

-623 GDSSG
+623 GDASG

-637 KLQTSIPCVIMTGD
+637 KLQASIPCVIMTGD

-687 KEA
+687 

>member
-1 METVNQNFFNRLSLN
+1 MELTKQNLFNRLSLN
-16 QKILALLVIE
+16 QKILSLLVIE
-26 VFGFVAVALVAFTQV
+26 FLGFMAVMLVAFSQI
-41 YTVGDETKQ
+41 YTVGNETKQ

-56 PLIESVNSIDEN
+56 PLIESVNTIDEN

-83 SQIVNQDSEK
+83 NQIVNQGSEEAT
-93 MSFYDKYNQL
+93 FYDKFNQL
-103 LANDTIRTEFLIAN
+103 LENEDIQTEFILSN
-117 QKLKKSIADTES
+117 QNLKQSIADTES
-129 FIKVVN
+129 FVKRVSNEGIGDKDIIKV
-135 SEASADIDIISSH
+135 H
-148 QEKLLSELYE
+148 KEKLLSELYE
-158 LRKINQI
+158 LRKVNQM
-165 YYRLVV
+165 YYQLVV
-171 NNLFAEKNIKILTI
+171 DNLFAEINLEILTI
-185 DMNDLKEISS
+185 DITDLDEISV
-195 TEDLLLLQASKVN
+195 TENNLMLQAKRVSS
-208 TELEEVIFAS
+208 ELEEIINAS
-218 KSKITYVE
+218 KAQITYVE
-226 RIALSYIVITSLIAL
+226 RIAISYIVITSLIAL
-241 LFVVTMVLV
+241 LFVVSMVLV

-286 LREDE
+286 SREDE

-314 NAKFDA
+314 NAKSDA

-433 RSDPALLER
+433 ESDPALLER

-455 NKGSVLIGCRKR
+455 DKGSVLIGCRRK
-467 GDKVSIEVWDTG
+467 GSEVSIEVWDTG

-492 DFYQIEN
+492 DFYQVEN

-515 KRLADSL
+515 KRLSDSL
-522 EHTIDSKSSL
+522 DHKIDSKSSL
-532 GSGSCFSVSVDLAEN
+532 GRGSCFSVRVDLAEN
-547 KADKNQSEI
+547 KADTNQDEI

-564 GINILLVEDDIDVL
+564 GINILLIEDDIDVL
-578 KATKQLLESWGCKV
+578 KATKQLLESWGCNV

-603 LIKENPYNNPDIILA
+603 LIKEDPYKNPDIILA

-623 GDSSG
+623 GDASG

-651 VERNHVQSII
+651 VERSHVQGII

-687 KEA
+687 

>member
-1 METVNQNFFNRLSLN
+1 MEVVKQNLFNRLSLN
-16 QKILALLVIE
+16 QKILALLVVE
-26 VFGFVAVALVAFTQV
+26 VFGFIAVMLVAFSQIS
-41 YTVGDETKQ
+41 TVGNETKL

-56 PLIESVNSIDEN
+56 PLIESVNTIDEN

-83 SQIVNQDSEK
+83 SAIVNQDSEK
-93 MSFYDKYNQL
+93 TSYYEKYNQL
-103 LANDTIRTEFLIAN
+103 LENDTIRTEFLIAN
-117 QKLKKSIADTES
+117 QKLRKSIADTEA
-129 FIKVVN
+129 FIKIVN
-135 SEASADIDIISSH
+135 SDEIGDIDIISSH

-158 LRKINQI
+158 LRKVNQI
-165 YYRLVV
+165 YYQLVV
-171 NNLFAEKNIKILTI
+171 NNLFAEKNIDILSI
-185 DMNDLKEISS
+185 HMNDLNEISS
-195 TEDLLLLQASKVN
+195 TENLLLAQAGKVN
-208 TELEEVIFAS
+208 SELEAIIFAS

-226 RIALSYIVITSLIAL
+226 RIANSYIVITSLIAL
-241 LFVVTMVLV
+241 LFVISMVLV

-278 IEDEQNIL
+278 FEDEKVIL
-286 LREDE
+286 AREDE

-296 RSFNRLKKDLWEQ
+296 RSFKRLKQDLWEKS
-309 GEGLQ
+309 EGLQ
-314 NAKFDA
+314 NAKIDA
-320 ERANKAKSVFLASA
+320 ERANKAKSLFLASA

-386 ELEVGAIKPRHEIF
+386 ELEVGAIKPRFESF
-400 SVNNILISIFQSFL
+400 SVNNMLISIFQSFL
-414 PLAKDKEL
+414 PLAKDKGL
-422 DFRIVPSSLYV
+422 NFRVVPSSLYV

-467 GDKVSIEVWDTG
+467 GDKVVIEVWDTG

-515 KRLADSL
+515 KRLSESL
-522 EHTIDSKSSL
+522 EHKIVSKSTF
-532 GSGSCFSVSVDLAEN
+532 GSGSCFSVLVNIGEKTVDEN
-547 KADKNQSEI
+547 QDES

-564 GINILLVEDDIDVL
+564 GVNILLVEDDMDVL

-603 LIKENPYNNPDIILA
+603 LIKENPYDNPDIILA

-623 GDSSG
+623 GDASG

-637 KLQTSIPCVIMTGD
+637 KLQASIPCVIMTGD

-687 KEA
+687 

>member
-1 METVNQNFFNRLSLN
+1 MEIVKQNLFNRLSLN
-16 QKILALLVIE
+16 QKILALLVVE
-26 VFGFVAVALVAFTQV
+26 VFGFIAVMLVAFSQIS
-41 YTVGDETKQ
+41 TVGNETKQ

-56 PLIESVNSIDEN
+56 PLIESVNTIDEN

-83 SQIVNQDSEK
+83 SAIVNQDSEK
-93 MSFYDKYNQL
+93 TSYYEKYNQL
-103 LANDTIRTEFLIAN
+103 LENDSIRTEFLIAN
-117 QKLKKSIADTES
+117 QKLRKSIADTEA
-129 FIKVVN
+129 FIKIVN
-135 SEASADIDIISSH
+135 SEEIGDIDIISSH

-158 LRKINQI
+158 LRKVNQI
-165 YYRLVV
+165 YYQLVV
-171 NNLFAEKNIKILTI
+171 NNLFAEMNIEILSI
-185 DMNDLKEISS
+185 HMNDLNEISS
-195 TEDLLLLQASKVN
+195 TESLLLAQAGKVSS
-208 TELEEVIFAS
+208 ELEAIIFAS

-226 RIALSYIVITSLIAL
+226 RIANSYIVITSLIAL
-241 LFVVTMVLV
+241 LFVVSMVLV

-278 IEDEQNIL
+278 FEDEKVIL
-286 LREDE
+286 AREDE

-296 RSFNRLKKDLWEQ
+296 RSFNRLKQDLWEQ

-314 NAKFDA
+314 NAKIDA
-320 ERANKAKSVFLASA
+320 ERANKAKSLFLASA

-366 DINSVSISTARLL
+366 DINSVSMSTARLL

-386 ELEVGAIKPRHEIF
+386 ELEVGAIKPRFESF
-400 SVNNILISIFQSFL
+400 SVNNMLISIFQSFL
-414 PLAKDKEL
+414 PLAKDKGL
-422 DFRIVPSSLYV
+422 NFRVVPSSLYV
-433 RSDPALLER
+433 ESDPALLER

-467 GDKVSIEVWDTG
+467 GDKVVIEVWDTG

-515 KRLADSL
+515 KRLAESL
-522 EHTIDSKSSL
+522 EHSINSKSTL
-532 GSGSCFSVSVDLAEN
+532 GAGSCFSVAVDIAEN
-547 KADKNQSEI
+547 NTENNQDES

-564 GINILLVEDDIDVL
+564 GANILLVEDDMDVL

-592 KTARNKDEVMN
+592 TTARNKDEVMN
-603 LIKENPYNNPDIILA
+603 LIKENPYDNPDIILA

-623 GDSSG
+623 GDASG

-637 KLQTSIPCVIMTGD
+637 KLQASIPCVIMTGD

-674 AKFRAMLSHLIQA
+674 AKFRAMLSHLMQA
-687 KEA
+687 

>member
-1 METVNQNFFNRLSLN
+1 MELVKQNLFNRLSLN
-16 QKILALLVIE
+16 QKILALLVVE
-26 VFGFVAVALVAFTQV
+26 VFGFIAVMLVAFSQIS
-41 YTVGDETKQ
+41 TVGNETKQ

-56 PLIESVNSIDEN
+56 PLIESVNTIDEN

-83 SQIVNQDSEK
+83 SAIVNQDSEK
-93 MSFYDKYNQL
+93 TSYYEKYNQL
-103 LANDTIRTEFLIAN
+103 LENDTIRTEFLIAN
-117 QKLKKSIADTES
+117 QKLTKSIADTEA
-129 FIKVVN
+129 FIKIVN
-135 SEASADIDIISSH
+135 SEEIGDVDIISSH

-158 LRKINQI
+158 LRKVNQI
-165 YYRLVV
+165 YYQLVV
-171 NNLFAEKNIKILTI
+171 NNLFAEKNIEILSI
-185 DMNDLKEISS
+185 HMNDLNEISS
-195 TEDLLLLQASKVN
+195 TENLLLAQAGKVSS
-208 TELEEVIFAS
+208 ELEAIIFAS

-226 RIALSYIVITSLIAL
+226 RIANSYIVITSLIAL
-241 LFVVTMVLV
+241 LFVVSMVLV

-278 IEDEQNIL
+278 FEDEKVIL
-286 LREDE
+286 AREDE

-296 RSFNRLKKDLWEQ
+296 RSFNRLKQDLWEQ

-314 NAKFDA
+314 NAKIDA
-320 ERANKAKSVFLASA
+320 ERANKAKSLFLASA

-366 DINSVSISTARLL
+366 DINSVSMSTARLL

-386 ELEVGAIKPRHEIF
+386 ELEVGAIKPRFESF
-400 SVNNILISIFQSFL
+400 SVNNMLISIFQSFL
-414 PLAKDKEL
+414 PLAKDKGL
-422 DFRIVPSSLYV
+422 NFRVVPSSLYV

-467 GDKVSIEVWDTG
+467 GDKVVIEVWDTG

-515 KRLADSL
+515 KRLAESL
-522 EHTIDSKSSL
+522 EHSINSKSTL
-532 GSGSCFSVSVDLAEN
+532 GAGSCFSVAVDIAEN
-547 KADKNQSEI
+547 NTENNQEES

-564 GINILLVEDDIDVL
+564 GTNILLVEDDMDVL

-603 LIKENPYNNPDIILA
+603 FIKENPYDNPDIILA

-623 GDSSG
+623 GDASG

-637 KLQTSIPCVIMTGD
+637 KLQASIPCVIMTGD

-674 AKFRAMLSHLIQA
+674 AKFRAMLSHLIKA
-687 KEA
+687 

>member
-1 METVNQNFFNRLSLN
+1 MELIKQNLFNRLSLN
-16 QKILALLVIE
+16 QKILSLLVIE
-26 VFGFVAVALVAFTQV
+26 FLGFMAVMLVAFSQI
-41 YTVGDETKQ
+41 YTVGNETKQ

-56 PLIESVNSIDEN
+56 PLIESVNTIDEN

-83 SQIVNQDSEK
+83 NQIVNQGSEEA
-93 MSFYDKYNQL
+93 SFYDKFNQL
-103 LANDTIRTEFLIAN
+103 LGNEDIQTEFILSN
-117 QKLKKSIADTES
+117 QNLKQSIADTES
-129 FIKVVN
+129 FVKRVSNEGIGDKDIIKV
-135 SEASADIDIISSH
+135 H
-148 QEKLLSELYE
+148 KEKLLSELYE
-158 LRKINQI
+158 LRKVNQM
-165 YYRLVV
+165 YYQLVV
-171 NNLFAEKNIKILTI
+171 DNLFAEINLEILTI
-185 DMNDLKEISS
+185 DITDLDEISA
-195 TEDLLLLQASKVN
+195 TENNLMLQANRVSS
-208 TELEEVIFAS
+208 ELEEIINAS
-218 KSKITYVE
+218 KAQITYVE
-226 RIALSYIVITSLIAL
+226 RIAISYIVITSLIAL
-241 LFVVTMVLV
+241 LFVISMVLV

-286 LREDE
+286 SREDE

-314 NAKFDA
+314 NAKSDA

-433 RSDPALLER
+433 ESDPALLER

-455 NKGSVLIGCRKR
+455 DKGSVLIGCRRK
-467 GDKVSIEVWDTG
+467 GSEVSIEVWDTG

-492 DFYQIEN
+492 DFYQVEN

-515 KRLADSL
+515 KRLSDSL
-522 EHTIDSKSSL
+522 DHKIDSKSSL
-532 GSGSCFSVSVDLAEN
+532 GRGSCFSVRVDLAEN
-547 KADKNQSEI
+547 KADTNQDEI

-564 GINILLVEDDIDVL
+564 GINILLIEDDIDVL
-578 KATKQLLESWGCKV
+578 KATKQLLESWGCNV

-603 LIKENPYNNPDIILA
+603 LIKEDPYKNPDIILA

-623 GDSSG
+623 GDASG

-651 VERNHVQSII
+651 VERSHVQGII

-687 KEA
+687 

>member
-1 METVNQNFFNRLSLN
+1 METANQNFFNKLSLN

-26 VFGFVAVALVAFTQV
+26 VFGFIAVALVAFTQV

-68 VYKQSLSVKELFITV
+68 VYKQSITVKELFITV

-93 MSFYDKYNQL
+93 TSFYDKYNQL

-208 TELEEVIFAS
+208 TELEEIIFAS

-492 DFYQIEN
+492 DFYQVEN

-603 LIKENPYNNPDIILA
+603 LIKKNPYDNPDIILA

-623 GDSSG
+623 GDASG

-637 KLQTSIPCVIMTGD
+637 KLQASIPCVIMTGD

>member
-1 METVNQNFFNRLSLN
+1 MEIANQNFFNRLSLN
-16 QKILALLVIE
+16 QKILSLLVIE
-26 VFGFVAVALVAFTQV
+26 VLGFIAVALVAFTQV

-56 PLIESVNSIDEN
+56 PLIESVNAIDEN

-93 MSFYDKYNQL
+93 TSFYEKYNQL
-103 LANDTIRTEFLIAN
+103 LANDSIRTEFLIAN

-135 SEASADIDIISSH
+135 SEAKADIAIISSH

-171 NNLFAEKNIKILTI
+171 NNLFAEKNIEILTI
-185 DMNDLKEISS
+185 DANDLKEISY
-195 TEDLLLLQASKVN
+195 TENILLLQAGKVN
-208 TELEEVIFAS
+208 AELEEIIFAS

-278 IEDEQNIL
+278 FEDEKNIL
-286 LREDE
+286 SREDE

-296 RSFNRLKKDLWEQ
+296 RSFNRLKEDLWEQ

-314 NAKFDA
+314 NAKIDA

-386 ELEVGAIKPRHEIF
+386 ELEVGAIKPRFEIF

-422 DFRIVPSSLYV
+422 DFRVVPSSFYV

-455 NKGSVLIGCRKR
+455 DKGSVLIGCRKR
-467 GDKVSIEVWDTG
+467 GDKVVIEVWDTG

-515 KRLADSL
+515 KRLAESL
-522 EHTIDSKSSL
+522 EHTIDSKSTL
-532 GSGSCFSVSVDLAEN
+532 GNGSCFSVAVDIAEN
-547 KADKNQSEI
+547 KIDDNQAES

-564 GINILLVEDDIDVL
+564 GANILLVEDDMDVL

-603 LIKENPYNNPDIILA
+603 LIKENPYDNPDIILA

-623 GDSSG
+623 GDASG

-637 KLQTSIPCVIMTGD
+637 KLQASIPCVIMTGD

-687 KEA
+687 

>member
-1 METVNQNFFNRLSLN
+1 MELVKQNLFNRLSLN
-16 QKILALLVIE
+16 QKILALLVVE
-26 VFGFVAVALVAFTQV
+26 VFGFIAVMLVAFSQIS
-41 YTVGDETKQ
+41 TVGNETKQ

-56 PLIESVNSIDEN
+56 PLIESVNTIDEN

-83 SQIVNQDSEK
+83 SAIVNQDSEK
-93 MSFYDKYNQL
+93 TSYYEKYNQL
-103 LANDTIRTEFLIAN
+103 LENDTIRTEFLIAN
-117 QKLKKSIADTES
+117 QKLTKSIADTEA
-129 FIKVVN
+129 FIKIVN
-135 SEASADIDIISSH
+135 SEEIGDVDIILSH

-158 LRKINQI
+158 LRKVNQI
-165 YYRLVV
+165 YYQLVV
-171 NNLFAEKNIKILTI
+171 NNLFAEKNIEILSI
-185 DMNDLKEISS
+185 HMNDLNEISS
-195 TEDLLLLQASKVN
+195 TENLLLAQAGKVSS
-208 TELEEVIFAS
+208 ELEAIIFAS

-226 RIALSYIVITSLIAL
+226 RIANSYIVITSLIAL
-241 LFVVTMVLV
+241 LFVVSMVLV

-278 IEDEQNIL
+278 FEDEKVIL
-286 LREDE
+286 AREDE

-296 RSFNRLKKDLWEQ
+296 RSFNRLKQDLWEQ

-314 NAKFDA
+314 NAKIDA
-320 ERANKAKSVFLASA
+320 ERANKAKSLFLASA

-366 DINSVSISTARLL
+366 DINSVSMSTARLL

-386 ELEVGAIKPRHEIF
+386 ELEVGAIKPRFESF
-400 SVNNILISIFQSFL
+400 SVNNMLISIFQSFL
-414 PLAKDKEL
+414 PLAKDKGL
-422 DFRIVPSSLYV
+422 NFRVVPSSLYV

-467 GDKVSIEVWDTG
+467 GDKVVIEVWDTG

-515 KRLADSL
+515 KRLAESL
-522 EHTIDSKSSL
+522 EHSINSKSTL
-532 GSGSCFSVSVDLAEN
+532 GAGSCFSVAVDIAEN
-547 KADKNQSEI
+547 HTENNQEES

-564 GINILLVEDDIDVL
+564 GTNILLVEDDMDVL

-603 LIKENPYNNPDIILA
+603 FIKENPYDNPDIILA

-623 GDSSG
+623 GDASG

-637 KLQTSIPCVIMTGD
+637 KLQASIPCVIMTGD

-674 AKFRAMLSHLIQA
+674 AKFRAMLSQLIKA
-687 KEA
+687 

>member
-1 METVNQNFFNRLSLN
+1 MEIANQNFFNRLSLN
-16 QKILALLVIE
+16 QKILSLLVIE
-26 VFGFVAVALVAFTQV
+26 VLGFVAVALVAFTQV

-56 PLIESVNSIDEN
+56 PLIESVNAIDEN

-93 MSFYDKYNQL
+93 TSFYEKYNQL
-103 LANDTIRTEFLIAN
+103 LANDSIRTEFLIAN

-135 SEASADIDIISSH
+135 SEAKADIAIISSH

-171 NNLFAEKNIKILTI
+171 NNLFAEKNIEILTI
-185 DMNDLKEISS
+185 DVNDLKEISY
-195 TEDLLLLQASKVN
+195 TENLLLVQAGKVN
-208 TELEEVIFAS
+208 AELEEIIFAS

-278 IEDEQNIL
+278 FEDEKNIL
-286 LREDE
+286 SREDE

-296 RSFNRLKKDLWEQ
+296 RSFNRLKEDLWEQ

-314 NAKFDA
+314 NAKIDA

-386 ELEVGAIKPRHEIF
+386 ELEVGAIKPRFEIF

-422 DFRIVPSSLYV
+422 DFRVVPSSFYV

-455 NKGSVLIGCRKR
+455 DKGSVLIGCRKR
-467 GDKVSIEVWDTG
+467 GDKVAIEVWDTG

-492 DFYQIEN
+492 DFYQVEN

-522 EHTIDSKSSL
+522 DHTINSKSTL
-532 GSGSCFSVSVDLAEN
+532 GAGSCFSVAVDIAEN
-547 KADKNQSEI
+547 KADKNLDDG

-564 GINILLVEDDIDVL
+564 GVNVFLVEDDIDVL

-603 LIKENPYNNPDIILA
+603 LIKENPYDNPDIILA

-623 GDSSG
+623 GDASG

-637 KLQTSIPCVIMTGD
+637 KLQASIPCVIMTGD

-687 KEA
+687 

>member
-1 METVNQNFFNRLSLN
+1 MEVVKQNLFNRLSLN
-16 QKILALLVIE
+16 QKILALLVVE
-26 VFGFVAVALVAFTQV
+26 VFGFIAVMLVAFSQIS
-41 YTVGDETKQ
+41 TVGNETKQ

-56 PLIESVNSIDEN
+56 PLIESVNTIDEN

-83 SQIVNQDSEK
+83 SAIVNQDSEK
-93 MSFYDKYNQL
+93 TSYYEKYNQL
-103 LANDTIRTEFLIAN
+103 LENDTIRTEFLIAN
-117 QKLKKSIADTES
+117 QKLRKSIADTEA
-129 FIKVVN
+129 FIKIVH
-135 SEASADIDIISSH
+135 SDEIGDIDIISSH

-158 LRKINQI
+158 LRKVNQI
-165 YYRLVV
+165 YYQLVV
-171 NNLFAEKNIKILTI
+171 NNLFAEKNIDILSI
-185 DMNDLKEISS
+185 HMNDLNEISS
-195 TEDLLLLQASKVN
+195 TENLLLAQAGKVN
-208 TELEEVIFAS
+208 SELEAIIFAS

-226 RIALSYIVITSLIAL
+226 RIANSYIVITSLIAL
-241 LFVVTMVLV
+241 LFVISMVLV

-278 IEDEQNIL
+278 FEDEKVIL
-286 LREDE
+286 AREDE

-296 RSFNRLKKDLWEQ
+296 RSFNRLKQDLWEQ
-309 GEGLQ
+309 SEGLQ
-314 NAKFDA
+314 NAKIDA
-320 ERANKAKSVFLASA
+320 ERANKAKSLFLASA

-386 ELEVGAIKPRHEIF
+386 ELEAGAIKPRFESF
-400 SVNNILISIFQSFL
+400 SVNNMLISIFQSFL
-414 PLAKDKEL
+414 PLAKDKGL
-422 DFRIVPSSLYV
+422 NFRVVPSSLYV

-467 GDKVSIEVWDTG
+467 GDKVVIEVWDTG

-515 KRLADSL
+515 KRLSESL
-522 EHTIDSKSSL
+522 EHKIVSKSTF
-532 GSGSCFSVSVDLAEN
+532 GSGSCFSVLVNIGEKTVDEN
-547 KADKNQSEI
+547 QDES

-564 GINILLVEDDIDVL
+564 GANILLVEDDMDVL

-603 LIKENPYNNPDIILA
+603 LIKENPYDNPDIILA

-623 GDSSG
+623 GDASG

-637 KLQTSIPCVIMTGD
+637 KLQASIPCVIMTGD

-687 KEA
+687 

>member
-1 METVNQNFFNRLSLN
+1 MELIKQNLFNRLSLN
-16 QKILALLVIE
+16 QKILSLLVIE
-26 VFGFVAVALVAFTQV
+26 FLGFMAVMLVAFSQI
-41 YTVGDETKQ
+41 YTVGNETKQ

-56 PLIESVNSIDEN
+56 PLIESVNTIDEN

-83 SQIVNQDSEK
+83 NQIVNQGSEEVT
-93 MSFYDKYNQL
+93 FYDKFNQL
-103 LANDTIRTEFLIAN
+103 LENEDIQTEFILSN
-117 QKLKKSIADTES
+117 QNLKQSIADTES
-129 FIKVVN
+129 FVKRVSNEGIGDKDIIKV
-135 SEASADIDIISSH
+135 H
-148 QEKLLSELYE
+148 KEKLLSELYE
-158 LRKINQI
+158 LRKVNQM
-165 YYRLVV
+165 YYQLVV
-171 NNLFAEKNIKILTI
+171 DNLFAEINLEILTI
-185 DMNDLKEISS
+185 DITDLDEISA
-195 TEDLLLLQASKVN
+195 TENNLMLQANRVSS
-208 TELEEVIFAS
+208 ELEEIINAS
-218 KSKITYVE
+218 KAQITYVE
-226 RIALSYIVITSLIAL
+226 RIAISYIVITSLIAL
-241 LFVVTMVLV
+241 LFVVSMVLV

-286 LREDE
+286 SREDE

-314 NAKFDA
+314 NAKSDA

-433 RSDPALLER
+433 ESDPALLER

-455 NKGSVLIGCRKR
+455 DKGSVLIGCRRK
-467 GDKVSIEVWDTG
+467 GSEVSIEVWDTG

-492 DFYQIEN
+492 DFYQVEN

-515 KRLADSL
+515 KRLSDSL
-522 EHTIDSKSSL
+522 DHKIDSKSSL
-532 GSGSCFSVSVDLAEN
+532 GRGSCFSVRVDLAEN
-547 KADKNQSEI
+547 KADTNQDEI

-564 GINILLVEDDIDVL
+564 GINILLIEDDIDVL
-578 KATKQLLESWGCKV
+578 KQL
-592 KTARNKDEVMN
+592 
-603 LIKENPYNNPDIILA
+603 
-618 DNRLP
+618 
-623 GDSSG
+623 SS
-628 IDITYLIQE
+628 
-637 KLQTSIPCVIMTGD
+637 S
-651 VERNHVQSII
+651 
-661 DQGFPVLLKPIQP
+661 
-674 AKFRAMLSHLIQA
+674 
-687 KEA
+687 

>member
-1 METVNQNFFNRLSLN
+1 MELIKQNLFNRLSLN
-16 QKILALLVIE
+16 QKILSLLVIE
-26 VFGFVAVALVAFTQV
+26 FLGFMAVMLVAFSQI
-41 YTVGDETKQ
+41 YTVGNETKQ

-56 PLIESVNSIDEN
+56 PLIESVNTIDEN

-83 SQIVNQDSEK
+83 NQIVNQGSEEA
-93 MSFYDKYNQL
+93 SFYDKFNQL
-103 LANDTIRTEFLIAN
+103 LENEDIQTEFILSN
-117 QKLKKSIADTES
+117 QNLKQSIADTES
-129 FIKVVN
+129 FVKRVSNEGIGDKDIIKV
-135 SEASADIDIISSH
+135 H
-148 QEKLLSELYE
+148 KEKLLSELYE
-158 LRKINQI
+158 LRKVNQM
-165 YYRLVV
+165 YYQLVV
-171 NNLFAEKNIKILTI
+171 DNLFAEINLEILTI
-185 DMNDLKEISS
+185 DITDLDEISA
-195 TEDLLLLQASKVN
+195 TENNLMLQANRVSS
-208 TELEEVIFAS
+208 ELEEIINAS
-218 KSKITYVE
+218 KAQITYVE
-226 RIALSYIVITSLIAL
+226 RIAISYIVITSLIAL
-241 LFVVTMVLV
+241 LFVISMVLV

-286 LREDE
+286 SREDE

-314 NAKFDA
+314 NAKSDA

-433 RSDPALLER
+433 ESDPALLER

-455 NKGSVLIGCRKR
+455 DKGSVLIGCRRK
-467 GDKVSIEVWDTG
+467 GSEVSIEVWDTG

-492 DFYQIEN
+492 DFYQVEN

-515 KRLADSL
+515 KRLSDSL
-522 EHTIDSKSSL
+522 DHKIDSKSSL
-532 GSGSCFSVSVDLAEN
+532 GRGSCFSVRVDLAEN
-547 KADKNQSEI
+547 KADTNQDEI

-564 GINILLVEDDIDVL
+564 GINILLIEDDIDVL
-578 KATKQLLESWGCKV
+578 KATKQLLESWGCNV

-603 LIKENPYNNPDIILA
+603 LIKEDPYKNPDIILA

-623 GDSSG
+623 GDASG

-651 VERNHVQSII
+651 VERSHVQGII

-674 AKFRAMLSHLIQA
+674 AKFRAMLSHLIQV
-687 KEA
+687 

>member
-1 METVNQNFFNRLSLN
+1 METANQILFNKLSLN

-26 VFGFVAVALVAFTQV
+26 VFGFIAVALVAFTQV

-56 PLIESVNSIDEN
+56 PLIESVNTIDEN

-129 FIKVVN
+129 FIKIVN
-135 SEASADIDIISSH
+135 SEAKADIDIISSH

-158 LRKINQI
+158 LRKVNQI
-165 YYRLVV
+165 YYQLVV
-171 NNLFAEKNIKILTI
+171 NNLFAEKNIEILTI
-185 DMNDLKEISS
+185 DINDLHEISS
-195 TEDLLLLQASKVN
+195 TEDILLLQARKVN
-208 TELEEVIFAS
+208 AELEEIIFAS

-226 RIALSYIVITSLIAL
+226 RIAVSYIVITSLIAL

-467 GDKVSIEVWDTG
+467 GDKVSVEVWDTG

-492 DFYQIEN
+492 DFYQVEN

-603 LIKENPYNNPDIILA
+603 LIKENPYDNPDIILA

-637 KLQTSIPCVIMTGD
+637 KLQASIPCVIMTGD

-687 KEA
+687 YEA

>member
-1 METVNQNFFNRLSLN
+1 MELIKQNLFNRLSLN
-16 QKILALLVIE
+16 QKILSLLVIE
-26 VFGFVAVALVAFTQV
+26 FLGFMAVMLVAFSQI
-41 YTVGDETKQ
+41 YTVGNETKQ

-56 PLIESVNSIDEN
+56 PLIESVNTIDEN

-83 SQIVNQDSEK
+83 NQIVNQGSEEA
-93 MSFYDKYNQL
+93 SFYDKFNQL
-103 LANDTIRTEFLIAN
+103 LENEDIQTEFILSN
-117 QKLKKSIADTES
+117 QNLKQSIADTES
-129 FIKVVN
+129 FVKRVSNEGIGDKDIIKV
-135 SEASADIDIISSH
+135 H
-148 QEKLLSELYE
+148 KEKLLSELYE
-158 LRKINQI
+158 LRKVNQM
-165 YYRLVV
+165 YYQLVV
-171 NNLFAEKNIKILTI
+171 DNLFAEINLEILTI
-185 DMNDLKEISS
+185 DITDLDEISV
-195 TEDLLLLQASKVN
+195 TENNLMLQANRVSS
-208 TELEEVIFAS
+208 ELEEIINAS
-218 KSKITYVE
+218 KAQITYVE
-226 RIALSYIVITSLIAL
+226 RIAISYIVITSLIAL
-241 LFVVTMVLV
+241 LFVISMVLV

-286 LREDE
+286 SREDE

-314 NAKFDA
+314 NAKSDA

-422 DFRIVPSSLYV
+422 GFRIVPSSLYV
-433 RSDPALLER
+433 ESDPALLER

-455 NKGSVLIGCRKR
+455 DKGSVLIGCRRK
-467 GDKVSIEVWDTG
+467 GSEVSIEVWDTG

-492 DFYQIEN
+492 DFYQVEN

-515 KRLADSL
+515 KRLSDSL
-522 EHTIDSKSSL
+522 DHKIDSKSSL
-532 GSGSCFSVSVDLAEN
+532 GRGSCFSVTVDLAEN
-547 KADKNQSEI
+547 KADTSQDEI

-564 GINILLVEDDIDVL
+564 GINILLIEDDIDVL
-578 KATKQLLESWGCKV
+578 KATKQLLESWGCNV

-603 LIKENPYNNPDIILA
+603 LIKEDPYKNPDIILA

-623 GDSSG
+623 GDASG

-651 VERNHVQSII
+651 VERSHVQGII

-687 KEA
+687 

>member
-1 METVNQNFFNRLSLN
+1 MELVKQNLFNRLSLN
-16 QKILALLVIE
+16 QKILALLVVE
-26 VFGFVAVALVAFTQV
+26 VFGFIAVMLVAFSQIS
-41 YTVGDETKQ
+41 TVGNETKQ

-56 PLIESVNSIDEN
+56 PLIESVNTIDEN

-83 SQIVNQDSEK
+83 SAIVNQDSEK
-93 MSFYDKYNQL
+93 TSYYEKYNQL
-103 LANDTIRTEFLIAN
+103 LENDTIRTEFLIAN
-117 QKLKKSIADTES
+117 QKLTKSIADTEA
-129 FIKVVN
+129 FIKIVN
-135 SEASADIDIISSH
+135 SEEIGDVDIISSH

-158 LRKINQI
+158 LRKVNQI
-165 YYRLVV
+165 YYQLVV
-171 NNLFAEKNIKILTI
+171 NNLFAEKNIEILSI
-185 DMNDLKEISS
+185 HMNDLNEISS
-195 TEDLLLLQASKVN
+195 TENLLLAQAGKVSS
-208 TELEEVIFAS
+208 ELEAIIFAS

-226 RIALSYIVITSLIAL
+226 RIANSYIVITSLIAL
-241 LFVVTMVLV
+241 LFVVSMVLV

-278 IEDEQNIL
+278 FEDEKVIL
-286 LREDE
+286 AREDE

-296 RSFNRLKKDLWEQ
+296 RSFNRLKQDLWEQ
-309 GEGLQ
+309 SEGLQ
-314 NAKFDA
+314 NAKIDA
-320 ERANKAKSVFLASA
+320 ERANKAKSLFLASA

-386 ELEVGAIKPRHEIF
+386 ELEVGAIKPRFESF
-400 SVNNILISIFQSFL
+400 SVNNMLISIFQSFL
-414 PLAKDKEL
+414 PLAKDKGL
-422 DFRIVPSSLYV
+422 NFRVVPSSLYV

-467 GDKVSIEVWDTG
+467 GDKVVIEVWDTG

-515 KRLADSL
+515 KRLAESL
-522 EHTIDSKSSL
+522 EHSINSKSTL
-532 GSGSCFSVSVDLAEN
+532 GAGSCFSVAVDIAEN
-547 KADKNQSEI
+547 NTENNQEES

-564 GINILLVEDDIDVL
+564 GTNILLVEDDMDVL

-603 LIKENPYNNPDIILA
+603 FIKENPYDNPDIILA

-623 GDSSG
+623 GDASG

-637 KLQTSIPCVIMTGD
+637 KLQASIPCVIMTGD

-687 KEA
+687 

>member
-208 TELEEVIFAS
+208 TELEEIIFAS

-623 GDSSG
+623 GDLSG

>member
-1 METVNQNFFNRLSLN
+1 METANQIFFNKLSLN

-26 VFGFVAVALVAFTQV
+26 VFGFIAVALVAFTQV

-103 LANDTIRTEFLIAN
+103 LANDTIRTDFLIAN

-129 FIKVVN
+129 FIKIVN
-135 SEASADIDIISSH
+135 SEAKADIDIISSH

-158 LRKINQI
+158 LRKVNQI
-165 YYRLVV
+165 YYQLVV
-171 NNLFAEKNIKILTI
+171 NNLFAEKNIEILTI
-185 DMNDLKEISS
+185 DINDLHEISS
-195 TEDLLLLQASKVN
+195 TEDILLLQARKVN
-208 TELEEVIFAS
+208 AELEKIIFAS

-226 RIALSYIVITSLIAL
+226 RIAVSYIVITSLIAL

-467 GDKVSIEVWDTG
+467 GDKVSVEVWDTG

-492 DFYQIEN
+492 DFYQVEN

-603 LIKENPYNNPDIILA
+603 IIKENPYNNPDIILA